1 MKNPDILNPEKPQE
15 IPVQKESIED
25 NSQFISNGILID
37 PMKWATH
44 PDQAVRLNFSKAVLN
59 KVYDAPVEILE
70 IISDYGDKIT
80 DYNILKQ
87 KNITLEIINKI
98 VDRRIDDGYFISS
111 LVSGDPY
118 DDKIEHQVLFKI
130 LDFWNEK
137 NSAFTIR
144 SRTIKKIIMR
154 GLATETDLIKY
165 SEDKDP
171 IVRAYVAAYEK
182 TPKNV
187 LEKLSDDCFDV
198 KMFLA
203 VNPALP
209 YDLVVKLSNDPNS
222 DIRRVVSLKTIPED
236 QKALLQT
243 DRTSYLFGVP
253 DAFEVAI
260 NPNTELSSLLKL
272 IDHEDLEVRVAVASH
287 VNITPEALAMLSS
300 DSSSRVRRAVSLN
313 PNTSIETL
321 LHLTGDKNTNVLCGV
336 LSNPNTTMELIN
348 KISEIAKNRKLYR
361 IKYLINDNKRR
372 LQKL

>member
-15 IPVQKESIED
+15 IPAQKESTED
-25 NSQFISNGILID
+25 DSRFISEGILID

-44 PDQAVRLNFSKAVLN
+44 PDQAVRL
-59 KVYDAPVEILE
+59 VYDVPVEILE

-98 VDRRIDDGYFISS
+98 VDRRIEDGYFISS

-118 DDKIEHQVLFKI
+118 DEKIKQEVLFKI
-130 LDFWNEK
+130 LDFWNEN
-137 NSAFTIR
+137 NSSFTIR
-144 SRTIKKIIMR
+144 ARTIKKIIMR
-154 GLATETDLIKY
+154 DLATESDLIKY

-187 LEKLSDDCFDV
+187 LEKLSDDSSEV

-209 YDLVVKLSNDPNS
+209 DELVVKLSNDPNS
-222 DIRRVVSLKTIPED
+222 DIRRSVSLKTLTED
-236 QKALLQT
+236 QKALLQA
-243 DRTSYLFGVP
+243 DHTSYIFGVP

-272 IDHEDLEVRVAVASH
+272 IDSEDLNVRVAVASH
-287 VNITPEALAMLSS
+287 PNITSEALALLSS
-300 DSSSRVRRAVSLN
+300 DSSARVRHAVSLN

-321 LHLTGDKNTNVLCGV
+321 LHLTGDKNRNVLCGV
-336 LSNPNTTMELIN
+336 LSNPNTTMDLIN
-348 KISEIAKNRKLYR
+348 KISEIAKK
-361 IKYLINDNKRR
+361 
-372 LQKL
+372 